1 MNIPELKTE
10 EWIEVL
16 EPFQQEII
24 KELLLNNSE
33 ETAMELWLTVSGPEH
48 TSSFGG
54 SGKNDYL
61 KAFKQEF
68 DKLILGDEKYHDI
81 IKEFNEHL
89 TVSKFF
95 VVGFISTALAES
107 LGVAA
112 GVVAPLIVLSL
123 GTIGKVGLNAY
134 RNTIS
139 AEHNS

>member
-1 MNIPELKTE
+1 
-10 EWIEVL
+10 
-16 EPFQQEII
+16 
-24 KELLLNNSE
+24 
-33 ETAMELWLTVSGPEH
+33 MELWLTVSGPEH

-54 SGKNDYL
+54 TGKNDYL

-68 DKLILGDEKYHDI
+68 DMLILGDEKYHDI

-112 GVVAPLIVLSL
+112 GVVAPLIVLAL
-123 GTIGKVGLNAY
+123 GTIGRVGLNATEIPFPP
-134 RNTIS
+134 NITI
-139 AEHNS
+139 NLTL